1 MIQDL
6 QQHIII
12 ATVFVSIEVWE
23 MFMILITITIII
35 TISQHMCIE
44 LINTNHQIIAHL
56 QIDQH
61 ARRRHHI
68 TKLLQVV
75 DKKIIIIF
83 YNYE

>member
-1 MIQDL
+1 
-6 QQHIII
+6 
-12 ATVFVSIEVWE
+12 
-23 MFMILITITIII
+23 MILIIIITIII
-35 TISQHMCIE
+35 TISQYMYIE

-61 ARRRHHI
+61 ARRRDINHPDHRRHHI